1 MWRAKKKRYLFENLV
16 YSNMTSNEIDKI
28 EDERLQAEI
37 VKRRI
42 KKFEQKSKAQSE
54 IRDFNSSSQF
64 FSFFDSE
71 GHEDSIIDENEK
83 FHISL
88 KVGYIRKIYGIIIF
102 QIILTYIV
110 SLIGTLP
117 MISSLY
123 NNNTHILKYYLT
135 TNLIFLF
142 CFYINKSLF
151 RNFPYNYILL
161 ILFTISIGFSLS
173 FIYRIISKQTITFSF
188 SLLIFNFLIL
198 YSFTVIYRTT
208 IYYQFNFLFLF
219 IVNFIISIISYSML
233 SIEYAYITVGIY
245 IYVFY
250 IIANTSLL
258 ERMLIK
264 EVSLDDYI
272 YSSLC
277 FYIVDLIYA
286 FAVVIGF
293 ILNKL

>member
-1 MWRAKKKRYLFENLV
+1 M
-16 YSNMTSNEIDKI
+16 
-28 EDERLQAEI
+28 
-37 VKRRI
+37 
-42 KKFEQKSKAQSE
+42 
-54 IRDFNSSSQF
+54 
-64 FSFFDSE
+64 
-71 GHEDSIIDENEK
+71 
-83 FHISL
+83 
-88 KVGYIRKIYGIIIF
+88 
-102 QIILTYIV
+102 

-161 ILFTISIGFSLS
+161 ILFTISIGLSLS

>member
-1 MWRAKKKRYLFENLV
+1 MWRAKKNRYLFENLV
-16 YSNMTSNEIDKI
+16 YSNMTSTEID
-28 EDERLQAEI
+28 EVDDERLQAEI

-42 KKFEQKSKAQSE
+42 KIFEQKSKTQPE
-54 IRDFNSSSQF
+54 RRDFHSSQS
-64 FSFFDSE
+64 FSFFNSE
-71 GHEDSIIDENEK
+71 RPENSIINDNEDCYTN
-83 FHISL
+83 L

-110 SLIGTLP
+110 SLIGTIP
-117 MISSLY
+117 VISSIY
-123 NNNTHILKYYLT
+123 NKNTNILKYYLT
-135 TNLIFLF
+135 TNFILLF
-142 CFYINKSLF
+142 SFYVNKSLF
-151 RNFPYNYILL
+151 RKFPYNYIFL
-161 ILFTISIGFSLS
+161 ILFTISIGLSLS
-173 FIYRIISKQTITFSF
+173 FIYRIISKQTITFLF
-188 SLLIFNFLIL
+188 SLLTFNILIL
-198 YSFTVIYRTT
+198 YSFTAIYRTT

-219 IVNFIISIISYSML
+219 IVNFIIFIISYSML
-233 SIEYAYITVGIY
+233 SIKYAYITIGIY

-277 FYIVDLIYA
+277 FYIADLIYA

-293 ILNKL
+293 VLNKL